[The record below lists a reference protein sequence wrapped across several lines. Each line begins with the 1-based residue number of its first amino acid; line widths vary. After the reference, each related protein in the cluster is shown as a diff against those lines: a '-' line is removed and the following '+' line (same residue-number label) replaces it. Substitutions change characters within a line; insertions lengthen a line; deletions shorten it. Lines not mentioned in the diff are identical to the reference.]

1 MNAGSDMDRWRRLA
15 EAAALLGGRYL
26 VDRRADWRRIEAA
39 EGHDVKLAADRL
51 AEEMIVARLREA
63 SPFDILGEEGGR
75 IAGTGAPGNGD
86 SAANADLCWL
96 VDPLDGS
103 LNYTRGLPACCVS
116 IALCRGGDPV
126 LGVIYDFNRDELF
139 SGDAAGGAFLNGA
152 PMAVSNVADPA
163 EAVLASGFPSYLDHS
178 DDTLGAFVRQVQR
191 YRKVRALG
199 SAALMLAYVA
209 CGRMDAYIERETA
222 LWDVAAGIALVRAA
236 GGKATLS
243 GGTALDRTLDVTAW
257 NGRFDPA

>member
-1 MNAGSDMDRWRRLA
+1 MDRWRRLA
-15 EAAALLGGRYL
+15 EAAALLGGRHL

-63 SPFDILGEEGGR
+63 SPFAILGEEGGR
-75 IAGTGAPGNGD
+75 IAPNDDTGNDDAGNV
-86 SAANADLCWL
+86 NADAELCWL

-152 PMAVSNVADPA
+152 PMAVSDVADSA

-209 CGRMDAYIERETA
+209 CGRMDAYIEQETA

-236 GGKATLS
+236 GGKVTMS

-257 NGRFDPA
+257 NGRFDPV